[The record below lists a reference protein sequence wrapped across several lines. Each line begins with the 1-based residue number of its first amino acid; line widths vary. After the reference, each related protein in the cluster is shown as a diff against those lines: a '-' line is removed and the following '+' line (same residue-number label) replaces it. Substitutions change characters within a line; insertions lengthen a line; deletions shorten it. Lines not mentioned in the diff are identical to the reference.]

1 MLPTLWEQFGDGPFL
16 FQHDCA
22 PVRKARSIKTW
33 MSEFGVEELD
43 WPAQSP
49 DLNPIE
55 YLWDKLEQR
64 LRARPSSPTSV
75 PDLTNALL
83 EE

>member
-1 MLPTLWEQFGDGPFL
+1 
-16 FQHDCA
+16 
-22 PVRKARSIKTW
+22 
-33 MSEFGVEELD
+33 MSQFGVEELD

-55 YLWDKLEQR
+55 HLWDELEWR
-64 LRARPSSPTSV
+64 LRARPSGPTSV

-83 EE
+83 EEWSKIPINTPKPCGKPSQKS

>member
-1 MLPTLWEQFGDGPFL
+1 
-16 FQHDCA
+16 
-22 PVRKARSIKTW
+22 

-49 DLNPIE
+49 DLNTFE
-55 YLWDKLEQR
+55 MNLSGDCKN
-64 LRARPSSPTSV
+64 RPSHPTSV

-83 EE
+83 EEWSNIPIDTPKPCGRPSQKR